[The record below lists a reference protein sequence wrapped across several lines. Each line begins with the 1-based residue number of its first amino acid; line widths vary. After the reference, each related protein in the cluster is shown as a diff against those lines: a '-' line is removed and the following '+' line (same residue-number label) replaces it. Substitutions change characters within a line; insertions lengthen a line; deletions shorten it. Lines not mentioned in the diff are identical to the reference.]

1 MENNFMMNFD
11 PSTIPTA
18 VYDEDNKD
26 QEKKVRLKKGYK
38 KSEELINFAN
48 QKLVEI
54 ETRIGMKLNGFSEL
68 YDNMSVE
75 DQEKFIA
82 LLKASETEQYA
93 NTPRSKHPCTRKKK
107 KQIKVKHGNRKKK

>member
-11 PSTIPTA
+11 PSSIPTA
-18 VYDEDNKD
+18 VFEDDKPE
-26 QEKKVRLKKGYK
+26 EKKIRLKKGYK

-48 QKLVEI
+48 EKLVEI
-54 ETRIGMKLNGFSEL
+54 EKKIGMKLNGFSEL

-82 LLKASETEQYA
+82 LLKASEAEQAA